1 MTSPNHI
8 VAGTFFTGFWC
19 SFWNINIFSKWEL
32 LTATIIC
39 SLLPDIDHPKS
50 PIGILFF
57 PFSKWLDKKYGHRT
71 ITHSLFFLFGGT
83 ALIKIIEALPF
94 SSPLGGGREGALI
107 FFFAVLSHL
116 ILDMVTV
123 QGVPLFYPIKRN
135 PCVIPGNQDYRL
147 VSGKVKTEI
156 VAFLI
161 FCFMNFLCWD
171 LYAKGFWTHYNQ
183 IFTTIEHLHFER
195 ANSPN
200 FTIADYDFIKN
211 SKQYKGKAVVLNST
225 ETKCQLLIHD
235 TVFHL
240 DYSTHG
246 LVVKSITANKTKY
259 PYTVTG
265 KAFINAS
272 ITELQHF
279 VLNQI
284 VSGSITSNDYFT
296 THYSGTQKAGNNI
309 SLEYEYNVSIVPTP
323 SQKPY
328 DKSHLQKQLAVKRQS
343 LVQQK
348 LNFKKANAEYYRLVK
363 MRDDLQNKINNLII
377 IPSPSGE
384 GGRRPDEAGSV
395 ALRNALENEL
405 IKVNNKLLLMPA
417 PVYQENVV
425 TLEEIKQLQILI
437 AKPDSVTTQTFT
449 ANLSVVNIPKELKAV
464 K

>member
-8 VAGTFFTGFWC
+8 VAGTFFTGFWA
-19 SFWNINIFSKWEL
+19 SFWNENIFSRWEY

-39 SLLPDIDHPKS
+39 SILPDIDHPKS

-57 PFSKWLDKKYGHRT
+57 PIAKWLDRKYGHRT
-71 ITHSLFFLFGGT
+71 ITHSLFFLFSGTTIVKIFEMFIFPSPAGGVQV
-83 ALIKIIEALPF
+83 
-94 SSPLGGGREGALI
+94 GALI

-147 VSGKVKTEI
+147 VSGKAKEEI

-211 SKQYKGKAVVLNST
+211 SKHYKGKAVVLNST
-225 ETKCQLLIHD
+225 ETKCQLLIND

-240 DYSTHG
+240 DYSTPG
-246 LVVKSITANKTKY
+246 VVVKSITASKTKY
-259 PYTVTG
+259 PYTVTE
-265 KAFINAS
+265 KAFINTPVS
-272 ITELQHF
+272 EIQQFIMQH
-279 VLNQI
+279 V

-309 SLEYEYNVSIVPTP
+309 SLEYDYNVSIVPTP
-323 SQKPY
+323 SQKPA

-343 LVQQK
+343 LIQQK
-348 LNFKKANAEYYRLVK
+348 LNFQKANAEYHRFVK
-363 MRDDLQNKINNLII
+363 MKDNLQRKIFNSEDL
-377 IPSPSGE
+377 S
-384 GGRRPDEAGSV
+384 
-395 ALRNALENEL
+395 LRNSLENEL
-405 IKVNNKLLLMPA
+405 IKINNKLLLMPV
-417 PVYQENVV
+417 PVYQENIV

-449 ANLSVVNIPKELKAV
+449 ANLSVVNVPKELKYISE
-464 K
+464 KKKNPSTINYEP